1 MSILGSINTKAFSD
15 NIVAAKKAATEQVEA
30 KKAAEA
36 KKAKTIKWVVG
47 GILLLVVGVVT
58 VKMLKRK

>member
-1 MSILGSINTKAFSD
+1 MGFIENMKAKLPSEQTKVSD
-15 NIVAAKKAATEQVEA
+15 AKKATDE
-30 KKAAEA
+30 KMDAEA